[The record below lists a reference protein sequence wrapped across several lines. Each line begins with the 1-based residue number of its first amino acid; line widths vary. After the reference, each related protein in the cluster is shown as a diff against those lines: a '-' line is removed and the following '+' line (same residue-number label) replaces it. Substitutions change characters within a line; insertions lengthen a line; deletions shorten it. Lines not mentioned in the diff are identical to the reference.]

1 MMSNELKKSRLEWLD
16 ALRGFTMVMVVA
28 YHVAQVSYMQ
38 NFKVS
43 ASLPFLVLFRM
54 PLFFFVS
61 GFLAYKA
68 GFVWSAGNTLRL
80 LGKKFKIQVF
90 PALVFLCLFI
100 VLRKPHFWETFVQS
114 MECATKGGYWFTWCL
129 LQMFAVYY
137 LFCFCIQ
144 RLPEHWRH
152 ASLWG
157 LWAVSL
163 VAYEFCYMPKV
174 FDAEHNYFLN
184 ASGLIQTMKY
194 LHFFVMGN
202 IVHRYWQGTQRL
214 FDSQWFF
221 PLISILAFFCCADLF
236 RWHNL
241 RFVWTNLPRTTAMYC
256 LLFVVVI
263 FFRFYQHQFT
273 RQTFVGRSLQYV
285 GTRTLDVYLLHF
297 FLLPKL
303 PMVGKWLDKMQPNF
317 LLEIVVTLVPALIVV
332 AFCLLISNIL
342 RISPH
347 FSENFFG
354 RQVK

>member
-1 MMSNELKKSRLEWLD
+1 
-16 ALRGFTMVMVVA
+16 
-28 YHVAQVSYMQ
+28 
-38 NFKVS
+38 
-43 ASLPFLVLFRM
+43 
-54 PLFFFVS
+54 
-61 GFLAYKA
+61 
-68 GFVWSAGNTLRL
+68 
-80 LGKKFKIQVF
+80 
-90 PALVFLCLFI
+90 
-100 VLRKPHFWETFVQS
+100 
-114 MECATKGGYWFTWCL
+114 
-129 LQMFAVYY
+129 MFAVYY

-273 RQTFVGRSLQYV
+273 RQTFMGRSLQYV

-354 RQVK
+354 RKVK